1 MNGHPRHPG
10 ITELAEFRAGVSDT
24 ANGERL
30 AAHLAECPDC
40 ASLGER
46 LDRIPA
52 LLASVPPPA
61 MPADVEARILSAL
74 HAEAVPRSPV
84 AASSSPASPTALS
97 AAART
102 RRRAWRRSPVAASLG
117 GLTAAAA
124 CVGLAFA
131 GLWLSGPAH
140 PAPPASGGTASGGTV
155 HAKPNVPASG
165 GPSAHH
171 GDVNPMIGQSTFTVI
186 AAATN
191 FLPSTLRAQ
200 IMRQLPATG
209 ARSGGSLPSQSLVG
223 CVTRLLGPA
232 TPMLVERAEY
242 ESRPA
247 YVIAE
252 SSRAW
257 VVPYSCTAADPRV
270 LATVTLPPASGR

>member
-10 ITELAEFRAGVSDT
+10 LTELAEFRAGVSDT

-30 AAHLAECPDC
+30 AAHLAECLDC
-40 ASLGER
+40 ASLSDR

-61 MPADVEARILSAL
+61 MPAGVEASILRAL
-74 HAEAVPRSPV
+74 HAEASSRS
-84 AASSSPASPTALS
+84 SSSPASPPALS
-97 AAART
+97 SADLSPTARA
-102 RRRAWRRSPVAASLG
+102 RRRGRRRSPLAASLG

-124 CVGLAFA
+124 CAGLAFA
-131 GLWLSGPAH
+131 GLWLSGPGH
-140 PAPPASGGTASGGTV
+140 PTPSASGGSV
-155 HAKPNVPASG
+155 HANPNLPANA
-165 GPSAHH
+165 GPGTHRGAAS
-171 GDVNPMIGQSTFTVI
+171 PMIGQSSFTVI
-186 AAATN
+186 VATTN

-200 IMRQLPATG
+200 IARQLPATG
-209 ARSGGSLPSQSLVG
+209 ARSGGSRPSQSLVG

-232 TPMLVERAEY
+232 TPVLVERAEY

-257 VVPYSCTAADPRV
+257 VVSSGCTADDPRV
-270 LATVTLPPASGR
+270 LATVTLPPGSGR